1 MITSIFHI
9 NINCTNFEQSLDFY
23 QKLGFKIVRD
33 LGETALRKVN
43 PGLRLPVDARLRAA
57 LMVLGDNPRSTRLDL
72 IEWKDPKTIGPA
84 NSNLLHAGMA
94 RIALR
99 TKTLR
104 EDYEALKAKG
114 IEFWT
119 EPVIMDLTDGKQ
131 EGFVCCQDP
140 DGTVIELIQA

>member
-9 NINCTNFEQSLDFY
+9 NINCTNFERSLDFY
-23 QKLGFKIVRD
+23 QKLGFKVVRD

-43 PGLRLPVDARLRAA
+43 PGLRLPVDARLRAV

-72 IEWKDPKTIGPA
+72 IEWKSPKTIGTA
-84 NSNLLHAGMA
+84 NADLLHAGMA

-99 TKTLR
+99 TKTLI
-104 EDYEALKAKG
+104 EDYEDLKTKG

-119 EPVIMDLTDGKQ
+119 EPIMIDLPGAKQ

>member
-1 MITSIFHI
+1 MIRSIFHI
-9 NINCTNFEQSLDFY
+9 NVNCTNFERSLAFY
-23 QKLGFKIVRD
+23 QKLGFKIIRD

-43 PGLRLPVDARLRAA
+43 PGLRLPVDARLRAV
-57 LMVLGDNPRSTRLDL
+57 LMILGDDPRSTRLDL
-72 IEWKDPKTIGPA
+72 IEWKAPKTVGPA
-84 NSNLLHAGMA
+84 NADLLHAGMA

-104 EDYEALKAKG
+104 EDYENLKAQG

-119 EPVIMDLTDGKQ
+119 EPVMIDVGEGRE

-140 DGTVIELIQA
+140 DGAVIELIQV